1 MRLFIIVFLIG
12 MVSHS
17 QTCDLNLQG
26 RVIDF
31 HDNTPLDGAIIIVAG
46 LEIHTMTDLDGY
58 FTIEGLCEGSYTLQ
72 VSHPECDTNVLQVR
86 MPYSSLLTIK
96 LEHHLEELQQVTVKG
111 SAAIEYTA
119 TQKENRINKDE
130 IENLSYASLGDAL
143 KRISGVSSL
152 NTGSTVV
159 KPVIQGLHSSRVLIM
174 NNGVRMQDQE
184 WGVEHAPN
192 VDLNTAGSISVIK
205 GASAL
210 QYGGDAVGG
219 IVLVEPA
226 RIVRMDT
233 LFGST
238 LATGAT
244 NGRGGTIT
252 SSLTKSTEA
261 GWYGTAQ
268 GTLKRFG
275 DFEAPEYVLS
285 NTGMF
290 EKAASLRV
298 GLNKFHYGFEA
309 YYSYFD
315 SEVGI
320 LSASHLGNA
329 EDQFLA
335 LNSTRPLVINDFSY
349 SIDNPKQN
357 VSHHLAK
364 ARVFKRLS
372 NFGKVEM
379 QYDFQYNNRLE
390 FDVRRGGRGDIPSV
404 DLELTTH
411 TLATDF
417 SYDARMDFKAN
428 GGLMLR
434 YQNNYANPDTGV
446 RRLIPDY
453 DKYDAAVYALG
464 KYYMDEDW
472 VLEAGFRYDFNHL
485 DAKKFYRKSLWESRG
500 YDVLYPEFEMNEVG
514 TQILTNPVFDYHN
527 FSATLGA
534 AYSFGEH
541 YEFMAN
547 YSLATRAPN
556 PSELFSEGL
565 HHSAARIEIG
575 DLRFDQEVAHKV
587 SLSLSRNSERF
598 QFTVNPFLN
607 SISNFIYTEPA
618 GVEQTI
624 RGSFQVWEFKQTD
637 ALLMGFDFD
646 SKVKLISHFD
656 LITKFAFVKGYD
668 QNTDE
673 ALILMPPANLSN
685 TLQYKNEALN
695 NLRIGVESNYVF
707 RQNEFPDTNTE
718 IYLPISERVEVI
730 DLSTPPPA
738 YHLMHLNADA
748 DFKAFGNSALSVGLT
763 FNNIFNTEYRDYLN
777 RLRYYA
783 DDLGGNI
790 VLRLKINY

>member
-1 MRLFIIVFLIG
+1 MRLFIYFFLIG
-12 MVSHS
+12 MVSYS
-17 QTCDLNLQG
+17 QNCDLNLQG

-31 HDNTPLDGAIIIVAG
+31 HDNSPLDGAVIIVAG
-46 LEIHTMTDLDGY
+46 LETYAMTDLEG
-58 FTIEGLCEGSYTLQ
+58 FFVIEGLCAGSYTLQ
-72 VSHPECDTNVLQVR
+72 VSHPECDTKAVQVR

-96 LEHHLEELQQVTVKG
+96 LEHHLEELHQVTVRG
-111 SAAIEYTA
+111 SAAIDYIA
-119 TQKENRINKDE
+119 TQQENRISKEE

-143 KRISGVSSL
+143 KRIPGVSSL

-226 RIVRMDT
+226 RVVRKDS
-233 LFGST
+233 LFGSSIV
-238 LATGAT
+238 TGAT

-252 SSLTKSTEA
+252 SSLTKTRES
-261 GWYGTAQ
+261 GWYGTVQ

-275 DFEAPEYVLS
+275 DFESPDYVLS

-290 EKAASLRV
+290 EKATSLRV
-298 GLNKFHYGFEA
+298 GLNKFNYGFEG
-309 YYSYFD
+309 YYSYFN
-315 SEVGI
+315 SESGI
-320 LSASHLGNA
+320 LRAAHLGNA

-335 LNSTRPLVINDFSY
+335 LNSPRPLVIDDFTY

-364 ARVFKRLS
+364 ARIFKRLS

-379 QYDFQYNNRLE
+379 QYDFQFNNRLE
-390 FDVRRGGRGDIPSV
+390 YDVRRGGRGDIPSV

-411 TLATDF
+411 TLTADF

-428 GGLMLR
+428 GGVMLR

-464 KYYMDEDW
+464 KYYIDDVW
-472 VLEAGFRYDFNHL
+472 VFEAGMRYDFNHL
-485 DAKKFYRKSLWESRG
+485 DAKKFYRKSIWEARE
-500 YDVLYPEFEMNEVG
+500 YNVHFPQFEVAEVG
-514 TQILTNPVFDYHN
+514 AQILTNPVFDYHN
-527 FSATLGA
+527 FSGTLGA
-534 AYSFGEH
+534 AYSFGDHFEL
-541 YEFMAN
+541 MAN

-575 DLRFDQEVAHKV
+575 DLRFNQEIAHKF
-587 SLSLSRNSERF
+587 SLAFSRDSERF
-598 QFTVNPFLN
+598 QFTINPYLN
-607 SISNFIYTEPA
+607 SINNFIFIEPS

-637 ALLMGFDFD
+637 ALLLGFDFD
-646 SKVKLISHFD
+646 SRLKLNSQFDFIS
-656 LITKFAFVKGYD
+656 KFALVKGYN
-668 QNTDE
+668 QITDE
-673 ALILMPPANLSN
+673 PLIMMPPANLSN
-685 TLQYKNEALN
+685 ALLYKNEGLN
-695 NLRIGVESNYVF
+695 NLRIELESNYVF
-707 RQNEFPDTNTE
+707 RQNEFPDTNVE
-718 IYLPISERVEVI
+718 MYFPISESTEVI
-730 DLSTPPPA
+730 DLSTPPAA

-748 DFKAFGNSALSVGLT
+748 DFKAFGNSTLSVGLT
-763 FNNIFNTEYRDYLN
+763 VNNLFNTSYRDYLN
-777 RLRYYA
+777 RLRFYA
-783 DDLGGNI
+783 DDLGRNI